1 MAKVE
6 KRGALSEETLQ
17 DFFREMLLIRRF
29 EEKVEER
36 FRAGELP
43 GFLHVAIGQE
53 AVAVGVCRALEDG
66 DVIASTHRAH
76 GHTLAKGTHPNEL
89 MAELYGKLEGC
100 SHGYGGSMHLYDVER
115 GNMGANA
122 VVGGGLPAV
131 TGAALAF
138 KLRDEPRVAV
148 AFFGDGATNIGTV
161 HESLN
166 LAQLWRVPALFV
178 CENNGWAESTPASQQ
193 LPIEDLSKRA
203 EAYGMRAVTVDGQDV
218 EAVYRATIEA
228 LAHARE
234 GHGPVFLH
242 VITYRLTGHY
252 IGDPQVYR
260 PKGELEH
267 LRQTQDPVTK
277 LRERLELSDEEF
289 EQLDREAVRDA
300 LATAMRKDDDVFI
313 MGEDIAEMGGSMGVT
328 QGMLDEF
335 GPERVRNTPISEMA
349 LVGAAIGAALQG
361 MRPVA
366 EVMYEDFLT
375 LAAEQI
381 VNQAAK
387 HRYMSGGQLK
397 VPLTVRTQGGA
408 GWSPGAQH
416 AQQLEAW
423 FTHIPGLKVVFASTP
438 TDVRGLLWS
447 AIYDDNPVVFFEHRT
462 LYGLKEDVP
471 EELEPI
477 ELGKARVH
485 RAGTDV
491 TVVAIGRLVHEAL
504 AAAEEAEAAGVSVE
518 VVDPRTLLPLDEET
532 IVNSVKKTNRCVVA
546 HEAVTKMGFGAEI
559 AAVVQYQAFD
569 YLDAPIERVG
579 AKFTP
584 VPFAPV
590 MEEFVVPHAKD
601 VLAAVNRTVGRG
613 D

>member
-6 KRGALSEETLQ
+6 KRGALSEETLR

-100 SHGYGGSMHLYDVER
+100 SRGYGGSMHLYDVER

-178 CENNGWAESTPASQQ
+178 CEDNGWAESTPASQQ

-203 EAYGMRAVTVDGQDV
+203 EAYGMRAVKVDGQEV
-218 EAVYRATIEA
+218 EEVYRATIEA

-242 VITYRLTGHY
+242 VRTYRLTGHY
-252 IGDPQVYR
+252 VGDPQVYR
-260 PKGELEH
+260 PKDELPR
-267 LRQTQDPVTK
+267 LRETEDPITK
-277 LRERLELSDEEF
+277 LRDRLGLSDEEF
-289 EQLDREAVRDA
+289 EQMDREAHELVEA
-300 LATAMRKDDDVFI
+300 SV
-313 MGEDIAEMGGSMGVT
+313 
-328 QGMLDEF
+328 EF
-335 GPERVRNTPISEMA
+335 
-349 LVGAAIGAALQG
+349 
-361 MRPVA
+361 
-366 EVMYEDFLT
+366 
-375 LAAEQI
+375 
-381 VNQAAK
+381 AK
-387 HRYMSGGQLK
+387 
-397 VPLTVRTQGGA
+397 
-408 GWSPGAQH
+408 
-416 AQQLEAW
+416 
-423 FTHIPGLKVVFASTP
+423 
-438 TDVRGLLWS
+438 
-447 AIYDDNPVVFFEHRT
+447 
-462 LYGLKEDVP
+462 
-471 EELEPI
+471 
-477 ELGKARVH
+477 
-485 RAGTDV
+485 AGTDPKP
-491 TVVAIGRLVHEAL
+491 EDAL
-504 AAAEEAEAAGVSVE
+504 KNVYA
-518 VVDPRTLLPLDEET
+518 
-532 IVNSVKKTNRCVVA
+532 
-546 HEAVTKMGFGAEI
+546 
-559 AAVVQYQAFD
+559 
-569 YLDAPIERVG
+569 
-579 AKFTP
+579 
-584 VPFAPV
+584 
-590 MEEFVVPHAKD
+590 
-601 VLAAVNRTVGRG
+601 
-613 D
+613 